1 MPRQVCARPAA
12 ERAAVSCDA
21 ALCSIV
27 CYMRAAQCC
36 CPGAAR
42 NISKLLQPRRAA
54 LSSA

>member
-1 MPRQVCARPAA
+1 MPRQVSARPAA